1 MNALVIV
8 DVIGCDLRC
17 RDDWHAMNDNKMD
30 NIIVIFCN
38 DK

>member
-8 DVIGCDLRC
+8 DVIGCDLR
-17 RDDWHAMNDNKMD
+17 DDWHAMNDNKM
-30 NIIVIFCN
+30 NNMIVIFCN